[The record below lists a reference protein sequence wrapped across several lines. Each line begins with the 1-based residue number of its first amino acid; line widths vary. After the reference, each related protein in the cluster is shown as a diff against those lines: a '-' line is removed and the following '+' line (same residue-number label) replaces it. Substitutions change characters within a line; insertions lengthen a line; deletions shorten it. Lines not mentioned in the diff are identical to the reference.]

1 MNLAVAW
8 PGAYQ
13 ETAVILQ
20 RVWHFAQAEVT
31 CTSFSFGN
39 QTAVTKLG
47 RAVRWKEKMLTGE
60 DWGFCQMEMLKEV
73 ASKGM

>member
-1 MNLAVAW
+1 MAVAW

-13 ETAVILQ
+13 ETAVTLQ
-20 RVWHFAQAEVT
+20 RVWRFTQAQVT
-31 CTSFSFGN
+31 YTSFSFGN

-60 DWGFCQMEMLKEV
+60 SWGFCQVERPKEV